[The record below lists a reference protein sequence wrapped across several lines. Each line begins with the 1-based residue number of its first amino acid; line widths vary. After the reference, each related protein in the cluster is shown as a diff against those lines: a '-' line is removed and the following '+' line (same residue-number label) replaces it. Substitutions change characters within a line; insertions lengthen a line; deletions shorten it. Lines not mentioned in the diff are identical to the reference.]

1 MIGFLPRRPLIL
13 ASFIPLALAFPVMV
27 APELWAPL
35 LVVDATL
42 LGVALLDL
50 GWSRRALVRLDRS
63 VDGTASLSRPF
74 SAKLSISNESE
85 RALNVEIQLDLFSEA
100 RCADLPLHRVLRP
113 RSNERIHLSIRS
125 EARGPKAIGDHFVRY
140 PSRLGL
146 WTRQLRLPAADEVH
160 VYPDLMAARRYDLVA
175 KMDRTHAL
183 SRLAR
188 HRGGETEF
196 ERLRDHTRD
205 DELRR
210 VDWRA
215 SARRGKLTVRDYQ
228 IEQNQN
234 VVCMVDCGR
243 LMTTRWAGHTGLDHA
258 LNAVLMLSQVAVRRG
273 DRAGLIAF
281 GERVERV
288 VVPTGGRTATQALAR
303 ATYDLFPRMVEPA
316 YEEAFR
322 TLQIRVRRRS
332 LVVLLTHALD
342 DQTAERIQGLCAE
355 LIPRHIPL
363 VALLQDSDIE
373 ERARSE
379 ATGTDLF
386 VQAAAIQ
393 LRHDRRRALEGMRQ
407 RRLLV
412 VEVAAPD
419 LTSAVVAR
427 YLEVKARGII

>member
-1 MIGFLPRRPLIL
+1 
-13 ASFIPLALAFPVMV
+13 
-27 APELWAPL
+27 
-35 LVVDATL
+35 
-42 LGVALLDL
+42 
-50 GWSRRALVRLDRS
+50 
-63 VDGTASLSRPF
+63 
-74 SAKLSISNESE
+74 
-85 RALNVEIQLDLFSEA
+85 
-100 RCADLPLHRVLRP
+100 
-113 RSNERIHLSIRS
+113 
-125 EARGPKAIGDHFVRY
+125 
-140 PSRLGL
+140 
-146 WTRQLRLPAADEVH
+146 
-160 VYPDLMAARRYDLVA
+160 
-175 KMDRTHAL
+175 
-183 SRLAR
+183 
-188 HRGGETEF
+188 
-196 ERLRDHTRD
+196 
-205 DELRR
+205 
-210 VDWRA
+210 
-215 SARRGKLTVRDYQ
+215 
-228 IEQNQN
+228 
-234 VVCMVDCGR
+234 
-243 LMTTRWAGHTGLDHA
+243 
-258 LNAVLMLSQVAVRRG
+258 
-273 DRAGLIAF
+273 AGLIAF

-419 LTSAVVAR
+419 LTSTVVAR

>member
-1 MIGFLPRRPLIL
+1 MTGFLPRRPLIL
-13 ASFIPLALAFPVMV
+13 ASLIPLALAFPVMV
-27 APELWAPL
+27 APELWGPMLA
-35 LVVDATL
+35 VDGAL
-42 LGVALLDL
+42 LGVALADL
-50 GWSRRALVRLDRS
+50 GLSRRRLVRIGRS
-63 VDGTASLSRPF
+63 VEATASLSRPF
-74 SAKLSISNESE
+74 RVRLEVSNEGD
-85 RALNVEIQLDLFSEA
+85 RPLALELQVDLFSEA
-100 RCADLPLHRVLRP
+100 RCVELPARRRLRG
-113 RSNERIHLSIRS
+113 RSTEIVELSVRS
-125 EARGPKAIGDHFVRY
+125 EERGSKVIGDHFVRY

-146 WTRQLRLPAADEVH
+146 WTRQLRLSARDEVH

-175 KMDRTHAL
+175 KMDRTQAL
-183 SRLAR
+183 SRLSR

-196 ERLRDHTRD
+196 ERLRDHTKD

-234 VVCMVDCGR
+234 VVCLVDCGR

-288 VVPTGGRTATQALAR
+288 VLPSSGRKATQSLAR

-322 TLQIRVRRRS
+322 TLHVRVRRRS

-342 DQTAERIQGLCAE
+342 DETAVRIQSLCAD
-355 LIPRHIPL
+355 LMPRHVPL
-363 VALLQDSDIE
+363 VALLRDADVE
-373 ERARSE
+373 ARARGAAE
-379 ATGTDLF
+379 GGALF
-386 VQAAAIQ
+386 VQAAALQ
-393 LRHDRRRALEGMRQ
+393 LRQDRRRSVERMRQ
-407 RRLLV
+407 RGLLV
-412 VEVAAPD
+412 LEVAAPD

-427 YLEVKARGII
+427 YLEVKGRGII